1 VQLKNTSIVNVFI
14 AEKLMNYMNLHL
26 ITFALSVLVA
36 KTLHQIWSPVVENV
50 IRLRAVEIG
59 YNG

>member
-1 VQLKNTSIVNVFI
+1 VQLRNTSIVNVFI

-36 KTLHQIWSPVVENV
+36 KTLHQIWSPVVGNV